1 VVSGVNNNAGVNAS
15 NVYLIFVNET
25 KEEILMADIKSFLPF
40 SFNATTANPVL
51 INDGFCVLLAID
63 HFNNVEKSP
72 ILTSQDL
79 AGCQTLK
86 LTMELFDTHL
96 SPILTTRTF
105 TSVLQRA
112 ASLAVPPPAG
122 VIGAFRSAVT
132 SPLAILTG
140 VNGIPQISAA
150 STSVDFDVKSQFPL
164 FGRTCTNSVG
174 EATVA
179 IRYFQQIG
187 SGEVAILFITDS
199 YGSALQKAFQ
209 DAANAANISTVSVP
223 FSFSI
228 SQKEATQAVQS
239 LINAQYRH
247 VYAIL
252 YENQYDIIMGT
263 AIDMGAAGVD
273 YFYLFPGLDIFNMA
287 TPPPAGTSILVN

>member
-1 VVSGVNNNAGVNAS
+1 MLQVVLFHVTATILSVNGRASSTLLRSPSYNYYYDVETEHEERHFRHVLKQLTPSDPAYYDNLRTLKGQTVVSGVNNKGVNAS

-51 INDGFCVLLAID
+51 INDGFCALLAIE
-63 HFNNVEKSP
+63 HFNHVEKSP
-72 ILTSQDL
+72 ILSSQDL
-79 AGCQTLK
+79 AGCQRLK

-96 SPILTTRTF
+96 SPIMTTRTF
-105 TSVLQRA
+105 TSILQQP

-179 IRYFQQIG
+179 VRYFQQIG
-187 SGEVAILFITDS
+187 SGEVAILFITVRV
-199 YGSALQKAFQ
+199 LP
-209 DAANAANISTVSVP
+209 N
-223 FSFSI
+223 
-228 SQKEATQAVQS
+228 
-239 LINAQYRH
+239 
-247 VYAIL
+247 
-252 YENQYDIIMGT
+252 
-263 AIDMGAAGVD
+263 
-273 YFYLFPGLDIFNMA
+273 
-287 TPPPAGTSILVN
+287 